1 MKKKGFL
8 LVISG
13 PSGVGKGTVCQELL
27 KNNDMIK
34 YSISATTRPKRPGEI
49 SGDDY
54 FFLSTEEFETG
65 INEDKFLE
73 YAKVHG
79 NLYGTPK
86 QFVMDGIDAGEVIV
100 LEIDVQGALQ
110 VKENYPNGV
119 FVFLLPPSMKELERR
134 LTHRGT
140 ESEEQLRLRL
150 NNAKGEISKIN
161 EYQYAVINDT
171 VENAVMHINN
181 IIDAESLRVI
191 NNLSLDNYLQEGKN
205 D

>member
-13 PSGVGKGTVCQELL
+13 PSGVGKGTVCQALL

-34 YSISATTRPKRPGEI
+34 YSISATTRPKRPGEK

-54 FFLSTEEFETG
+54 FFLSIDEFEKG
-65 INEDKFLE
+65 IEEGMFLE
-73 YAKVHG
+73 YASVHG

-86 QFVMDGIDAGEVIV
+86 QFVMDGIDNGEVIV

-119 FVFLLPPSMKELERR
+119 FVFLLPPSMEELERR

-140 ESEEQLRLRL
+140 ESEEQLKLRL
-150 NNAKGEISKIN
+150 NNARGEISKIN

-171 VENAVMHINN
+171 VDNAVTHINN
-181 IIDAESLRVI
+181 IIDAEGLRVI
-191 NNLSLDNYLQEGKN
+191 NNLSLDKYLQEEKN